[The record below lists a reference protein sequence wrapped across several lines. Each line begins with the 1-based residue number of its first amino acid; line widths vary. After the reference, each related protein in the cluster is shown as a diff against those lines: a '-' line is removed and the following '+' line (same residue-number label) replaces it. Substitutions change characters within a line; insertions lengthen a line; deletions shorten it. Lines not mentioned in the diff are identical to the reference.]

1 MATRMEPAD
10 FEPGVVVRHP
20 GRPDWGIGRVQS
32 AIGHRVT
39 VGFEEAGK
47 VTIDIRHVTL
57 ERVKEGG
64 IDRESPSRGG

>member
-1 MATRMEPAD
+1 MI
-10 FEPGVVVRHP
+10 VRHP

-47 VTIDIRHVTL
+47 LTIDVRQVTL
-57 ERVKEGG
+57 EIV
-64 IDRESPSRGG
+64 REARPASGS

>member
-1 MATRMEPAD
+1 MRMD
-10 FEPGVVVRHP
+10 SGDVEPGMIVRHP

-47 VTIDIRHVTL
+47 VTIDLRHVTL
-57 ERVKEGG
+57 EIV
-64 IDRESPSRGG
+64 REARSVGRG

>member
-1 MATRMEPAD
+1 MRMEPGD

-47 VTIDIRHVTL
+47 ITVDTRHVTL
-57 ERVKEGG
+57 EIV
-64 IDRESPSRGG
+64 RETPSARHR

>member
-1 MATRMEPAD
+1 MEPGD

-47 VTIDIRHVTL
+47 VTLDLRHVTL
-57 ERVKEGG
+57 EIIREARP
-64 IDRESPSRGG
+64 DRRD